1 MFDPFTVA
9 MIGTGIGAGI
19 SGISAWM
26 SGDKSEDYADAAG
39 NLANT
44 QAKIARDQWDRYV
57 NTFVPLENKVIGEAS
72 KPLENQGYFA
82 RMMANVDKGYSD
94 ASANV
99 SKNMAGKYQYGSG
112 ITDAK
117 LTSLD
122 LGRVRA
128 KADATNAAETSRFTK
143 MMDAAGLGRSL
154 PGNAQAGFS
163 SAAGTNMNLSGMY
176 GDEAGAGWNALGD
189 TAGNLTQLYMMNKMM
204 NAGGNPYPTGGGA
217 AANPVYN
224 GVYDPSTMWS

>member
-1 MFDPFTVA
+1 MFDPFTA
-9 MIGTGIGAGI
+9 MAVGGIV
-19 SGISAWM
+19 SGVSSYL
-26 SGDKSEDYADAAG
+26 SGKQSEDYADAAG

-44 QAKIARDQWDRYV
+44 QADIARSQWDRYV
-57 NTFVPLENKVIGEAS
+57 NTFAPIENKVVGEVS
-72 KPLENQGYFA
+72 KPLESQGYFA
-82 RMMANVDKGYSD
+82 KMMANVDKGYSD

-112 ITDAK
+112 MTDAK
-117 LTSLD
+117 IQSLD

-128 KADATNAAETSRFTK
+128 KADATSTAETNRLTNMMNAAG
-143 MMDAAGLGRSL
+143 MGRNL
-154 PGNAQAGFS
+154 PGSAMSGLS

-176 GDEAGAGWNALGD
+176 GDEASAGWGALGN

-204 NAGGNPYPTGGGA
+204 NSGGNPYATGGGA